1 MGASTQDWFLFT
13 ITIKLLIPHHKW
25 NIEMS
30 EQIASNL
37 GMCKAPEHQLF
48 DPLIPEFLT
57 YLKASGLRESSI
69 WNFPGPAKH
78 LLVWLHQDRVD
89 VGAVDIGVVR
99 RFFSHDCHCP
109 RPPGE
114 RYQNGLERSRDFK
127 SRVLQ
132 FVRFLEDSGRVRNPM
147 VLNNAL
153 QRVED
158 FAGYLREDGYA
169 SGTVDHYRFSCR
181 HFVAWLY
188 QHHTTL
194 AAIDDA
200 VLGRFWSH
208 DCICPGF
215 AVRHDERSRHC
226 MADVSRFVRFLV
238 TTGVIRSAA
247 VEACQGRDDLL
258 PAFHDWM
265 RRHRGTGERTISDHV
280 RRVNALL
287 PDLGPDS
294 NRYDAAL
301 VRRVILQRVESA
313 SRIGVQGMTGSLRM
327 YLRFLASTGACSPS
341 LIDAI
346 PTIPRWR
353 LSTLPRYILHDDVE
367 RVIASCDLTTHRGL
381 RDHAIL
387 LLLARLALRAGDVA
401 KLCLRDID
409 WDRALI
415 KVAGKSSR
423 MVALPLPQD
432 VGDALLKYIEHG
444 RPTIGADRVFIRSI
458 APFQPFSDPS
468 AVGNVVRD
476 ALKRAGV
483 RNAQL
488 RGAHL
493 LRHSAATH
501 MLRSGATLAAV
512 GTMLRHQSSESTAIY
527 AKVDTSM
534 LMQVAQ
540 PWIGGVTCR

>member
-1 MGASTQDWFLFT
+1 
-13 ITIKLLIPHHKW
+13 
-25 NIEMS
+25 MS
-30 EQIASNL
+30 EQTASKL
-37 GMCKAPEHQLF
+37 GAREAPEHGLF
-48 DPLIPEFLT
+48 DPLLPEFLA
-57 YLKASGLRESSI
+57 YLKTSGLRERSI
-69 WNFPGPAKH
+69 QNFPGPAKH
-78 LLVWLHQDRVD
+78 LLVWLHEGHVD
-89 VGAVDIGVVR
+89 VSAVDIGVVR

-114 RYQNGLERSRDFK
+114 RYQNCLERSRDFK
-127 SRVLQ
+127 ARVLQ
-132 FVRFLEDSGRVRNPM
+132 FTRFLEDSGQVRNPM
-147 VLNNAL
+147 ELGDAL

-158 FAGYLREDGYA
+158 FAGYLREDAYA
-169 SGTVDHYRFSCR
+169 SGTIDHYRFSCR
-181 HFVAWLY
+181 HFVAWLH
-188 QHHTTL
+188 QHHVPL

-200 VLGRFWSH
+200 VLGQFWSH

-215 AVRHDERSRHC
+215 FVRHDERSRHC
-226 MADVSRFVRFLV
+226 MANIARFVRFLV

-247 VEACQGRDDLL
+247 AEACQEQDDSLQS
-258 PAFHDWM
+258 FHDWM
-265 RRHRGTGERTISDHV
+265 RRHRGTGERTISDHI
-280 RRVNALL
+280 RRINALL
-287 PDLGPDS
+287 PDLGPDPMQ
-294 NRYDAAL
+294 YDAGL
-301 VRRVILQRVESA
+301 VRRVILQRIESA

-327 YLRFLASTGACSPS
+327 YLRFLASTGACPMT
-341 LIDAI
+341 LADAI
-346 PTIPRWR
+346 PTVPRWR

-401 KLCLRDID
+401 KLRLDDID

-444 RPTIGADRVFIRSI
+444 RPAVGTDRVFIRSI
-458 APFQPFSDPS
+458 APFQSFSDPS

-483 RNAQL
+483 RNEQL

-512 GTMLRHQSSESTAIY
+512 GAVLRHQSSESTAIY
-527 AKVDTSM
+527 AKVDTTM
-534 LMQVAQ
+534 LARVAQ
-540 PWIGGVTCR
+540 PWIGGVKCR

>member
-1 MGASTQDWFLFT
+1 MFT
-13 ITIKLLIPHHKW
+13 MTIKLLTPHHKW
-25 NIEMS
+25 SIEMS

-147 VLNNAL
+147 VLDNAL
-153 QRVED
+153 QRIED
-158 FAGYLREDGYA
+158 FAGYLRENGYA
-169 SGTVDHYRFSCR
+169 SGTVDHYQFSCR
-181 HFVAWLY
+181 HFVAWLH
-188 QHHTTL
+188 QHHTAL

-200 VLGRFWSH
+200 VLGRFWRH

-226 MADVSRFVRFLV
+226 MVNVARFVRFLV
-238 TTGVIRSAA
+238 TTGVIHSAA
-247 VEACQGRDDLL
+247 VEACQERDDPL
-258 PAFHDWM
+258 PSFRDWM

-301 VRRVILQRVESA
+301 VRRVILQRVERA

-367 RVIASCDLTTHRGL
+367 RVVASCDLTTHRGL

-401 KLCLRDID
+401 KLCLGDIE

-444 RPTIGADRVFIRSI
+444 RPAVGTDRVFIRSI

-512 GTMLRHQSSESTAIY
+512 GAVLRHQSSESTAIY

-534 LMQVAQ
+534 LTQVAQ